1 VIAVTNSNIT
11 NRKGDSILKNKIKTA
26 DEAVAIINDGATIM
40 VGGFMACGTPEILI
54 DALVKRGTKNLTI
67 ICNDAGVPSRGVGK
81 LVTAGQIKTL
91 IASHVGLNPEVA
103 QRMNTDILE
112 DKLEC
117 ILVPQGTLAERVRAG
132 GAGLGGFLTPTGIGT
147 LVSEG
152 KEVITVDGKEY
163 LLEKPL
169 KADFALIRGSVTDKF
184 GNTIYNGTTRN
195 FNPIMATAAEH
206 VIVGACEIVEIN
218 EIDPNNVVTSGIFV
232 DTIVGGEKPWE
243 I

>member
-1 VIAVTNSNIT
+1 M
-11 NRKGDSILKNKIKTA
+11 KNKIMTA
-26 DEAVAIINDGATIM
+26 QEAVAPIQDGATIM

-54 DALVKRGTKNLTI
+54 DALVEKGVKNLTI
-67 ICNDAGVPSRGVGK
+67 ICNDAGVPGRGVGK
-81 LVTAGQIKTL
+81 LLSNGQIKTL

-103 QRMNTDILE
+103 QRMNTDVPE

-132 GAGLGGFLTPTGIGT
+132 GAGLGGFLTPTGVGT
-147 LVSEG
+147 IVAEG
-152 KEVITVDGKEY
+152 KQVINIDGRDY

-184 GNTIYNGTTRN
+184 GNTTYNGTTRT
-195 FNPIMATAAEH
+195 FNPMMATAADY
-206 VIVGACEIVEIN
+206 VIVGACEIVEIG
-218 EIDPNNVVTSGIFV
+218 EIHPNNVVTSGIFV
-232 DTIVGGEKPWE
+232 DAIVGGEKPWQ

>member
-1 VIAVTNSNIT
+1 M
-11 NRKGDSILKNKIKTA
+11 KNKIMTA
-26 DEAVAIINDGATIM
+26 QEAVAGIHDGATIM

-54 DALVKRGTKNLTI
+54 DAIVEKGVKHLTI
-67 ICNDAGVPSRGVGK
+67 ICNDAGVPGRGVGK
-81 LVTAGQIKTL
+81 LVSNGQVKTL

-103 QRMNTDILE
+103 QRMNTDIEE

-132 GAGLGGFLTPTGIGT
+132 GTGLGGFLTPTGVGT
-147 LVSEG
+147 IVAEG
-152 KEVITVDGKEY
+152 KAVIHVDGRDY

-169 KADFALIRGSVTDKF
+169 RADFALIRGSVTDKF
-184 GNTIYNGTTRN
+184 GNTTYNGTTRT
-195 FNPIMATAAEH
+195 FNPMMAAAADY
-206 VIVGACEIVEIN
+206 VIVGACEIVEIG

-232 DTIVGGEKPWE
+232 DAIVGGEKPWQ

>member
-1 VIAVTNSNIT
+1 MKS
-11 NRKGDSILKNKIKTA
+11 KIMTA
-26 DEAVAIINDGATIM
+26 QEAVAGVKDGATIM

-54 DALVKRGTKNLTI
+54 DALVEKNVKNLTI
-67 ICNDAGVPSRGVGK
+67 ICNDAGVPGRGVGK
-81 LVTAGQIKTL
+81 LLTNGQIKTL

-103 QRMNTDILE
+103 QRMNTDVAE

-132 GAGLGGFLTPTGIGT
+132 GAGLGGFLTPTGVGT
-147 LVSEG
+147 IVAEG
-152 KEVITVDGKEY
+152 KQVINIDGRDY

-169 KADFALIRGSVTDKF
+169 KADVALIRGSVTDKF
-184 GNTIYNGTTRN
+184 GNTTYNGTTRT
-195 FNPIMATAAEH
+195 FNPMMATAADY
-206 VIVGACEIVEIN
+206 VIVGACEIVEVG

-232 DTIVGGEKPWE
+232 DAIVGGEKPWQ